1 MWYEK
6 QIEGFFNLICAYW
19 VIWGL
24 LVERFIQMEWP
35 CHLYKQSKEKRS
47 IHTYVVYCWTSYSCP
62 LIYTSIWIQILH
74 YLDYC
79 YCIVLTSDS
88 HVTKQCGDIEKKE
101 ISYKSCNLI
110 FFPQN
115 YFDYVLSISIQILS
129 TCQFLQTS
137 LLGFWLA

>member
-88 HVTKQCGDIEKKE
+88 HVTKQCGDIEKKKSV
-101 ISYKSCNLI
+101 ISLATWFFSLKIILTMFLAFLYKFYQLANFYKQACWD
-110 FFPQN
+110 
-115 YFDYVLSISIQILS
+115 FD
-129 TCQFLQTS
+129 
-137 LLGFWLA
+137 